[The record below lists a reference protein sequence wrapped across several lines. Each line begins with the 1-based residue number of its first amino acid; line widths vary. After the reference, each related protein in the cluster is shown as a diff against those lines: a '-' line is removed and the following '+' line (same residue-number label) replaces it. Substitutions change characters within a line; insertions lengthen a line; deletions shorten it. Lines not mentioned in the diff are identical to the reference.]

1 MNHPAILNDAEWQ
14 AFIRKDRR
22 QRRISGWLLAFVLV
36 IMVLAAT
43 SCDDKALNEAQA
55 SATAFFP
62 NKPTH
67 DQQVAYREGEREQ
80 LRLKV
85 VSK

>member
-1 MNHPAILNDAEWQ
+1 MNDPAILNDAEWQ
-14 AFIRKDRR
+14 AFVRKDRH
-22 QRRISGWLLAFVLV
+22 QRRISGWLLAL
-36 IMVLAAT
+36 IIAAIVLAAT
-43 SCDDKALNEAQA
+43 SCDDQAMNEAQA

-62 NKPTH
+62 AKPSH

-85 VSK
+85 ARK

>member
-14 AFIRKDRR
+14 AFVRKDRR
-22 QRRISGWLLAFVLV
+22 QRRISGWALALIIAAIVLT
-36 IMVLAAT
+36 AT
-43 SCDDKALNEAQA
+43 SCDDQAMNEAQA

-62 NKPTH
+62 AKPSH

-85 VSK
+85 ASK

>member
-14 AFIRKDRR
+14 AFISKDRR
-22 QRRISGWLLAFVLV
+22 QRRINGWVLALMLAA
-36 IMVLAAT
+36 IVLAAT
-43 SCDDKALNEAQA
+43 SCDDQAMNEAQA

-62 NKPTH
+62 TKPSH

-85 VSK
+85 MSK